1 MMARNG
7 LAALLVVFLAVPAGA
22 SPSTTPRTTVIPIGA
37 VSSGESTN
45 IGGASAVAG
54 TTVFSGD
61 VIEVGPRGSAWLLLN
76 GGTQVRIAPDSRV
89 RLALA
94 ASKSPA
100 STSNPIEI
108 EVFSGTATFRT
119 SEASPVWA
127 RLADAIIRAK
137 GARPAVGVVAVRGD
151 NKAMVVAEKGEL
163 WVSTTHDAKSVTL
176 REGEAVEATLVP
188 APPEPGPQGSKST
201 PGLTGK
207 QLAILGTTIAVI
219 ATIIWLKLSHD
230 NKGLTDT
237 QKRNMV
243 SPFQFP

>member
-1 MMARNG
+1 
-7 LAALLVVFLAVPAGA
+7 
-22 SPSTTPRTTVIPIGA
+22 
-37 VSSGESTN
+37 
-45 IGGASAVAG
+45 
-54 TTVFSGD
+54 
-61 VIEVGPRGSAWLLLN
+61 
-76 GGTQVRIAPDSRV
+76 
-89 RLALA
+89 
-94 ASKSPA
+94 
-100 STSNPIEI
+100 
-108 EVFSGTATFRT
+108 
-119 SEASPVWA
+119 
-127 RLADAIIRAK
+127 
-137 GARPAVGVVAVRGD
+137 
-151 NKAMVVAEKGEL
+151 
-163 WVSTTHDAKSVTL
+163 VSTTHDAKSVTL